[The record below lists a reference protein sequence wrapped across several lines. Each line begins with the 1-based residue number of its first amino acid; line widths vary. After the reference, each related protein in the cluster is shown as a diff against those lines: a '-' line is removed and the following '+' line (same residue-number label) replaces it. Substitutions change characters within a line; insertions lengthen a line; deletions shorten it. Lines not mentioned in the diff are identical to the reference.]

1 MIDKREFE
9 QHKIQCFGFKFT
21 TAPRHA
27 RDFISKN
34 YDVYEQDAGQAPPV
48 VKIKTEKNSSGT
60 YMDLA
65 TKEDE
70 MLMLAITSDYQYEV
84 LVWGML
90 LLKRKG
96 LIENKIEDKDFFLEK
111 FYILAKFL

>member
-1 MIDKREFE
+1 MTCHGCKDKFRCLTMIDKREFE

-21 TAPRHA
+21 TAPRHT

-34 YDVYEQDAGQAPPV
+34 YDVYEQDSGQAPPV
-48 VKIKTEKNSSGT
+48 VKIKTETNSSGT

-70 MLMLAITSDYQYEV
+70 MLLLAITSDYQYEV
-84 LVWGML
+84 SVKNVAFKME
-90 LLKRKG
+90 R
-96 LIENKIEDKDFFLEK
+96 ID
-111 FYILAKFL
+111 

>member
-1 MIDKREFE
+1 MTCRGCKDKFRCLTMVDKREFE

-34 YDVYEQDAGQAPPV
+34 YDVYEQDSGQSSPV
-48 VKIKTEKNSSGT
+48 VKIKTEKNSLAT

-84 LVWGML
+84 LV
-90 LLKRKG
+90 
-96 LIENKIEDKDFFLEK
+96 
-111 FYILAKFL
+111 